1 MKKSALLVLLIAIIS
16 SCTPSKSTKNP
27 YDNYGKAHNEIVNG
41 IFEKAKS
48 QLSKES
54 TTEEILKFVSNE
66 TKKSLND
73 DNFLKKYDLT
83 KNSKD
88 VDNVLNEFTSKPA
101 LFAVGV
107 CKSCPDFEKLMKMMP
122 TFPEYKDIF
131 TVLTKSDDE
140 DDDTPEKIISKLNN
154 IEKEAMTM
162 EGSNKKNRKL
172 LLLAI
177 GKNSINLTDK
187 LTKQG
192 SISCCNWKDVGA
204 SDCGGALAG
213 APLVGVGALG
223 GAALFSS
230 VNLIGQYFKW

>member
-1 MKKSALLVLLIAIIS
+1 MKKTALLVLLIAIIS

-27 YDNYGKAHNEIVNG
+27 YDNYGKAHNEIVKG
-41 IFEKAKS
+41 IFEKAKT

-54 TTEEILKFVSNE
+54 TTEEILEFVSNE

-73 DNFLKKYDLT
+73 ETFLKKFNLT
-83 KNSKD
+83 KNSND
-88 VDNVLNEFTSKPA
+88 LNNVLDKYTSKPS
-101 LFAVGV
+101 LFAMGV
-107 CKSCPDFEKLMKMMP
+107 CRSCPDFEKLMKTMP
-122 TFPEYKDIF
+122 TFPDYSDIF
-131 TVLTKSDDE
+131 TVFTKDDNN
-140 DDDTPEKIISKLNN
+140 DDSPAKIIDKLNN
-154 IEKEAMTM
+154 IEKDVMKTDE
-162 EGSNKKNRKL
+162 SNTKSRKL

-177 GKNSINLTDK
+177 GKNSVNLTNE
-187 LTKQG
+187 LTKNG
-192 SISCCNWKDVGA
+192 SIACCNWTDVGA